1 MVTALYSKKLTALG
15 LAALLALGSIPASA
29 LSGLQQAW
37 ADSVDGIE
45 VPAAGP
51 DATQADSGKSNSG
64 DVVDPSSQPDPTPDP
79 APEPEPDPA
88 PEPTPEPKPEPKPEP
103 REAGPVW
110 KGGARERSGWHFLQK
125 NVGAKRTLLRRGSMW
140 HNRFWGKHCAV
151 LNFVIYP
158 SRA

>member
-1 MVTALYSKKLTALG
+1 MTSKLFQLYFLDFFAVHLFYQHILDCSAKK
-15 LAALLALGSIPASA
+15 
-29 LSGLQQAW
+29 
-37 ADSVDGIE
+37 
-45 VPAAGP
+45 
-51 DATQADSGKSNSG
+51 DAVSRF
-64 DVVDPSSQPDPTPDP
+64 V
-79 APEPEPDPA
+79 
-88 PEPTPEPKPEPKPEP
+88 PEPKPEP